1 MANRFFPNFPS
12 HHVCSAFGPRVL
24 RGVPGFHS
32 GIDLVAKA
40 ANGDHMTDEI
50 TAHTGGVV
58 DGCGYESAGGN
69 YVRIRVSERTTM
81 SYCHF
86 RDPLPWKKGDIIEAG
101 TVLGYMG
108 STGNSTGAHLHW
120 GIKRDGEWIDPAPYL
135 DADYTEDQPTPAP
148 QETKTQTCAVI
159 LPILRRG
166 DTGAAVEAM
175 QALLDLRGYPCGE
188 KGVDGIFGADT
199 ETALKYFQAERDLE
213 SDAICGPLTWAEVL
227 MV

>member
-50 TAHTGGVV
+50 AAHTGGVV
-58 DGCGYESAGGN
+58 DACGYESAGGN

-108 STGNSTGAHLHW
+108 STGNSTGDHLHW

-135 DADYTEDQPTPAP
+135 DTDYIEDEPAHAP
-148 QETKTQTCAVI
+148 QKPETQTCTVT

-166 DTGAAVEAM
+166 DTGDKV
-175 QALLDLRGYPCGE
+175 ALLQLLLDHHGYPCGE
-188 KGVDGIFGADT
+188 AGSDGIFGPDT
-199 ETALKYFQAERDLE
+199 ETSLKYFQAEKDLDP
-213 SDAICGPLTWAEVL
+213 DAICGSLTWPEVL
-227 MV
+227 TV

>member
-1 MANRFFPNFPS
+1 MSNKFFPNFPGY
-12 HHVCSAFGPRVL
+12 HVCSAFGPRIL

-40 ANGDHMTDEI
+40 ADGGHMTDEI

-58 DGCGYESAGGN
+58 DSCGYESAGGN

-86 RDPLPWKKGDIIEAG
+86 RDPLPWKKGDVIEAG

-108 STGNSTGAHLHW
+108 STGNSTGDHLHW

-135 DADYTEDQPTPAP
+135 DTDYTDGDAP
-148 QETKTQTCAVI
+148 QAKKPFDCVVTI
-159 LPILRRG
+159 PILRRG
-166 DTGAAVEAM
+166 HQGDSVKAVQLLLDARGLPCGAA
-175 QALLDLRGYPCGE
+175 
-188 KGVDGIFGADT
+188 GVDGIFGADT
-199 ETALKYFQAERDLE
+199 ELSVVEFQIRTGL
-213 SDAICGPLTWAEVL
+213 DADGICGPATWTALLTEPIT
-227 MV
+227 